1 MNEKQLRQKFI
12 DVATSYLGAKEG
24 SVQHKKIVDTYNKI
38 TPLPAGYKV
47 KYTDAWCAT
56 FVSTCASMCD
66 LLDIIPAECGCGRMI
81 DLAKKM
87 SIWVENDA
95 YVPKTGDIL
104 MYDWQDNGSGDNTG
118 SSDHV
123 GIVVSVSNGKI
134 KVIEGNMNDAVGYRT
149 ISVNGKYIRGY
160 ICPKFASK
168 SNNKE
173 ADSDKQDTSNKG
185 EFSVD
190 LKVLA
195 KGSKGR
201 QVEALQALL
210 LGFGYSLPKYGID
223 GSYGDETIKAVKK
236 FQSDNKLVVDG
247 KAGPATWKVLLLG

>member
-1 MNEKQLRQKFI
+1 
-12 DVATSYLGAKEG
+12 
-24 SVQHKKIVDTYNKI
+24 
-38 TPLPAGYKV
+38 
-47 KYTDAWCAT
+47 
-56 FVSTCASMCD
+56 
-66 LLDIIPAECGCGRMI
+66 MI

-95 YVPKTGDIL
+95 YIPKIGDIL

-160 ICPKFASK
+160 ICPKFALK
-168 SNNKE
+168 STNKKT
-173 ADSDKQDTSNKG
+173 DSDKQDTSNKG

-190 LKVLA
+190 LKVLV

-247 KAGPATWKVLLLG
+247 KAGSATWNVLLLG